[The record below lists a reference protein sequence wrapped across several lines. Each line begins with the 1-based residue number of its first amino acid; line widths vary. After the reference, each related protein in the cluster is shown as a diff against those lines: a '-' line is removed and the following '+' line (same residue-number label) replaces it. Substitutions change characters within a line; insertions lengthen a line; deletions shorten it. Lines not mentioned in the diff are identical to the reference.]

1 MPDTVYRR
9 AVHLSSRGG
18 QKDES
23 LRQRLALGS
32 VLMARQQLAEAL
44 STAQRP
50 NLVAG
55 TPRAPRRCPE
65 YIVGH
70 STGVRNGVGNG
81 AKVGNGVKASP
92 RKRFDG

>member
-1 MPDTVYRR
+1 MG
-9 AVHLSSRGG
+9 L
-18 QKDES
+18 
-23 LRQRLALGS
+23 RLALGS

-55 TPRAPRRCPE
+55 ALGRRGDVPS
-65 YIVGH
+65 IVGH

-81 AKVGNGVKASP
+81 AKVGNGVKAGP